1 MAKRLHTLAL
11 HALECNSHVLNRIV
25 RIQYQLKPEVDLVE
39 AQKAL
44 DTLQETLRMMRVEV
58 SNLKPM
64 NHTTDTTTNTE
75 CRLR

>member
-11 HALECNSHVLNRIV
+11 HALECNSHVLKHVV

-44 DTLQETLRMMRVEV
+44 DTLQETLRQMRAEV
-58 SNLKPM
+58 TNLKPTPS
-64 NHTTDTTTNTE
+64 NTSITTE
-75 CRLR
+75 CKLR

>member
-11 HALECNSHVLNRIV
+11 HALECNSHVLNHIV

-64 NHTTDTTTNTE
+64 DHTSINTE
-75 CRLR
+75 CKLR